1 MEKSALVTG
10 GSRGIGFAITQQL
23 GRDGYSVAI
32 FDRNAQEAYKENL
45 DKLTAERIRW
55 IYVQGDLTV
64 AADRQRC
71 VDTVIKEY
79 GRIDVLVNDAGVA
92 PRERNDLLGMT
103 EESFD
108 FVVGVNTKGTMFMTQ
123 AVAKQMVKQ
132 EMNGRK
138 RGTIVNVSSCSA
150 VVSSTNRGEYCIS
163 KAGVSMLTTL
173 YADRLAP
180 EGIFVYEVRPGVIA
194 TDMTSTVQDKYNKMI
209 EDGAFPIKRWGYPED
224 IAGAVSA
231 FCTDKFLYTT
241 GNYVDIDGGF
251 HIQRM

>member
-1 MEKSALVTG
+1 MEKSALITG
-10 GSRGIGFAITQQL
+10 GSRGIGFAISQQL
-23 GRDGYSVAI
+23 GSDGYAVAI
-32 FDRNAQEAYKENL
+32 MDRNQQENYSENL
-45 DKLTAERIRW
+45 EKLTEKGIRW
-55 IYVQGDLTV
+55 IYVQGDITV
-64 AADRQRC
+64 AADRQNC
-71 VDTVIKEY
+71 VDTVVREF

-92 PRERNDLLGMT
+92 PRARKDLLEMT

-123 AVAKQMVKQ
+123 TVAKQMVKQ
-132 EMNGRK
+132 EINGRK

-150 VVSSTNRGEYCIS
+150 VVSSISRGEYCIS

-180 EGIFVYEVRPGVIA
+180 EGIYVYEVRPGVIA
-194 TDMTSTVQDKYNKMI
+194 TDMTAAVTDKYNKMI
-209 EDGAFPIKRWGYPED
+209 EDGAFPIKRWGFPED
-224 IAGAVSA
+224 IAAAVSA